1 MKISDTVM
9 SYEKTK
15 ELDIIAEYLP
25 ESIRD
30 TAFVWLGLY
39 NTDTGEQEKMLLSR
53 DYVNKMKPEGEIR
66 PALSVY
72 DMLKLIGPSAITTEM
87 LLTNESF
94 MNTLVDVAGRIYR
107 TTIAEVIARDNSRI
121 AEVRA
126 RDNSRDYGTSP
137 SPYPRPP
144 AISPVWCSTDY
155 EREIRP
161 NNDNDLDL

>member
-107 TTIAEVIARDNSRI
+107 TTIAEV
-121 AEVRA
+121 RA